1 MTTLRPWFRLFRL
14 PNLLTAPGDP
24 LAGFLLATAG
34 KMEQSQLIPLF
45 SAMGASLFLYLFGL
59 VVNDIIDVEVDR
71 AERPDRPLPAGEI
84 TVPQARMAAIAAAL
98 SGMNIALYPGT
109 PVLII
114 AALLAATIL
123 LYNAKLKN
131 TPVFGALSM
140 GVCRGLSLLIGVA
153 AAQPAWFTQWPTPVV
168 LPAVIAAIG
177 LMLYVASFTAL
188 ARHEAEQEKPVG
200 FLQWVPFLVLL
211 IVLPSLVTV
220 TTALKQTVGVAPTVF
235 VFLMCMALMRVWLL
249 GGPLY
254 RFQTMPV
261 IIGGY
266 IRNLMM
272 VQACFCVACG
282 VAGLWPAMTLLLLFS
297 IFPRLNKSY
306 YSS

>member
-1 MTTLRPWFRLFRL
+1 MTTLRPWLRLFRL
-14 PNLLTAPGDP
+14 PNLLTVPGDP

-34 KMEQSQLIPLF
+34 KVEQSQFVPLF

-59 VVNDIIDVEVDR
+59 VVNDIVDVEVDR

-98 SGMNIALYPGT
+98 SGLNIALFPGKT
-109 PVLII
+109 SLII

-123 LYNAKLKN
+123 LYNAKLKH
-131 TPVFGALSM
+131 TPVVGALAM
-140 GVCRGLSLLIGVA
+140 GACRGLSLLIGVA
-153 AAQPAWFTQWPTPVV
+153 AAKPEWFMQWPTPVV
-168 LPAVIAAIG
+168 LPAVIAAVG
-177 LMLYVASFTAL
+177 LTLYVAAFTNL
-188 ARHEAEQEKPVG
+188 ARHETEQEKPMG
-200 FLQWVPFLVLL
+200 FMRWLPFLVLL
-211 IVLPSLVTV
+211 MVLPSVITV

-235 VFLMCMALMRVWLL
+235 VFLMCMSLMRAWLL

-254 RFQTMPV
+254 RIQEMPA

-272 VQACFCVACG
+272 VQACLCVACG
-282 VAGLWPAMTLLLLFS
+282 VVGLWPAMTLLLLFTV
-297 IFPRLNKSY
+297 FPRLTKSY

>member
-34 KMEQSQLIPLF
+34 KVDQTQLVLLL
-45 SAMGASLFLYLFGL
+45 SAMGASFFLYLFGL
-59 VVNDIIDVEVDR
+59 AVNDIIDVEVDR
-71 AERPDRPLPAGEI
+71 VERPERPLPAGEI
-84 TVPQARMAAIAAAL
+84 TLPQARMAAIAAVL
-98 SGMNIALYPGT
+98 SGLNVALFPGK
-109 PVLII
+109 PALII

-131 TPVFGALSM
+131 RPVVGALSM
-140 GVCRGLSLLIGVA
+140 GACRGLSLLIGVA
-153 AAQPAWFTQWPTPVV
+153 AAKPEWFMQWPTPVV
-168 LPAVIAAIG
+168 LPALIATIG
-177 LMLYVASFTAL
+177 LMFYVATFTAL
-188 ARHEAEQEKPVG
+188 ARHETEQEKPVG
-200 FLQWVPFLVLL
+200 FFRWVPFLVLL

-220 TTALKQTVGVAPTVF
+220 TTALKQTAGVAPTVF

-254 RFQTMPV
+254 RFQAMPV

-272 VQACFCVACG
+272 VQACFCVASG

-297 IFPRLNKSY
+297 IFPRLSKSY

>member
-1 MTTLRPWFRLFRL
+1 MTTLRPWLRLFRL
-14 PNLLTAPGDP
+14 PNLLTVPGDP

-34 KMEQSQLIPLF
+34 KIEQSQLIPLF

-59 VVNDIIDVEVDR
+59 AVNDIIDIDVDR

-98 SGMNIALYPGT
+98 SGLNIALFPGI
-109 PVLII
+109 PALII
-114 AALLAATIL
+114 AALLAMTIL
-123 LYNAKLKN
+123 LYTAKLKN
-131 TPVFGALSM
+131 TPVVGALAM
-140 GVCRGLSLLIGVA
+140 GACRGLSLLIGVA
-153 AAQPAWFTQWPTPVV
+153 AAKPEWFTQWPTPVI

-177 LMLYVASFTAL
+177 LTLYVAAFTNL
-188 ARHEAEQEKPVG
+188 ARHETEQEKPVG
-200 FLQWVPFLVLL
+200 FLRWLPFLVLL
-211 IVLPSLVTV
+211 IALPSVITV
-220 TTALKQTVGVAPTVF
+220 TTALKQTAGVTPTVF
-235 VFLMCMALMRVWLL
+235 VFLMCMSLMRAWLL

-254 RFQTMPV
+254 RFQEMPA

-272 VQACFCVACG
+272 VQACLCVACG
-282 VAGLWPAMTLLLLFS
+282 AAGLLPAVMLILLFS
-297 IFPRLNKSY
+297 IFPRLTKSY

>member
-1 MTTLRPWFRLFRL
+1 MTTLRPWLRLFRL

-34 KMEQSQLIPLF
+34 RVEQPQLIPLF
-45 SAMGASLFLYLFGL
+45 SAMGASLFLYVFGL
-59 VVNDIIDVEVDR
+59 AVNDIIDVEVDR

-98 SGMNIALYPGT
+98 SGLNIALFPGK
-109 PVLII
+109 PSLII

-131 TPVFGALSM
+131 IPVVGALAM
-140 GVCRGLSLLIGVA
+140 GACRGLSLLIGVA
-153 AAQPAWFTQWPTPVV
+153 AAKPEWFMQWPTPAI
-168 LPAVIAAIG
+168 LPAGIAAVG
-177 LMLYVASFTAL
+177 LTLYVAAFTSL
-188 ARHEAEQEKPVG
+188 ARHETEQEKPMGV
-200 FLQWVPFLVLL
+200 LRWMPFLVLL
-211 IVLPSLVTV
+211 MALPSVITV

-235 VFLMCMALMRVWLL
+235 VFLMCMSLMRAWLL

-254 RFQTMPV
+254 RLQEMPA

-272 VQACFCVACG
+272 VQACLCVACG
-282 VAGLWPAMTLLLLFS
+282 AAGLLPAVTLVLLFS
-297 IFPRLNKSY
+297 IFPRLTKSY

>member
-14 PNLLTAPGDP
+14 PNLLTVPGDP

-34 KMEQSQLIPLF
+34 KVEQNQLILLF
-45 SAMGASLFLYLFGL
+45 SAMGASFFLYLFGL
-59 VVNDIIDVEVDR
+59 AVNDIVDVEVDR
-71 AERPDRPLPAGEI
+71 VERPERPLPAGEI
-84 TVPQARMAAIAAAL
+84 TLSQARMAAIAAAL
-98 SGMNIALYPGT
+98 SGLNVALFSGKSA
-109 PVLII
+109 LII

-123 LYNAKLKN
+123 LYNAKLKSI
-131 TPVFGALSM
+131 PVIGALAM
-140 GVCRGLSLLIGVA
+140 GICRGLSLLLGVA
-153 AAQPAWFTQWPTPVV
+153 AAKPEWFMQWPAPVI
-168 LPAVIAAIG
+168 LPAVIATIG
-177 LMLYVASFTAL
+177 LMFYVATFTAL
-188 ARHEAEQEKPVG
+188 ARHETEQEKPMG
-200 FLQWVPFLVLL
+200 FLRRGPFLVLL

-220 TTALKQTVGVAPTVF
+220 TTALKQTAGVAPTVF

-254 RFQTMPV
+254 RFQAMPI

-266 IRNLMM
+266 IRNLLM
-272 VQACFCVACG
+272 VQACFCVASG

-297 IFPRLNKSY
+297 FFPRLSTSY

>member
-14 PNLLTAPGDP
+14 PNLLTVPGDP

-34 KMEQSQLIPLF
+34 KVEGVQAIALF

-59 VVNDIIDVEVDR
+59 AVNDIVDVEVDR
-71 AERPDRPLPAGEI
+71 AERPERPLPAGEI
-84 TVPQARMAAIAAAL
+84 TIPQARMAAIAAAL
-98 SGMNIALYPGT
+98 SGLNVALFAGKSA
-109 PVLII
+109 LIV

-131 TPVFGALSM
+131 RPVAGALAM
-140 GVCRGLSLLIGVA
+140 GACRGLSLLIGVA
-153 AAQPAWFTQWPTPVV
+153 AARPEWFMQSPTSLL
-168 LPAVIAAIG
+168 LPALIASAG
-177 LMLYVASFTAL
+177 VTLYVAAFTAL
-188 ARHEAEQEKPVG
+188 ARHETEAEKPVG
-200 FLQWVPFLVLL
+200 FSRWLPFLALL
-211 IVLPSLVTV
+211 MALPSVITV
-220 TTALKQTVGVAPTVF
+220 ATALKQTVGVAPTVF
-235 VFLMCMALMRVWLL
+235 VFLMCMALMRAWLL

-254 RFQTMPV
+254 RIQKMPA

-272 VQACFCVACG
+272 VQACLCVACG
-282 VAGLWPAMTLLLLFS
+282 VMGLWPAMTLLLLFTV
-297 IFPRLNKSY
+297 FPRLARSF